1 MMRCGIGT
9 PRARIVFLNFTPYSF
24 IFLFFYLLSLL
35 SLFSVSDF
43 YVFWLVI
50 EIMMLFFMGF
60 CFSTFSLGF
69 SSLIVYF
76 LLQTISSL
84 SLFVFYSFSLS
95 LFFTFFLLL
104 KLSMFP
110 FYFWFLSVV
119 YFFSNFAMFL
129 SSSLHKLPSFL
140 VIFLFFEAVSIP
152 VLVLAS
158 LASLVFSF
166 GFMLSTSDFRFLLLS
181 SSVGNNGWFFLS
193 ALCSM
198 ELFIFYFLL
207 YSFFLFLVISSFG
220 ATSLSL
226 ASHSGASLGVFIGF
240 LVLLSGFPPLPL
252 FFVKLFV
259 VYYSSF
265 FVATHYIFLFMAF
278 SSLLLA
284 GYFRFVLSLS
294 VSCFSH
300 RVSL

>member
-50 EIMMLFFMGF
+50 EIMMRFFMGC

-181 SSVGNNGWFFLS
+181 SSVGNNG
-193 ALCSM
+193 
-198 ELFIFYFLL
+198 
-207 YSFFLFLVISSFG
+207 
-220 ATSLSL
+220 
-226 ASHSGASLGVFIGF
+226 
-240 LVLLSGFPPLPL
+240 
-252 FFVKLFV
+252 
-259 VYYSSF
+259 
-265 FVATHYIFLFMAF
+265 
-278 SSLLLA
+278 
-284 GYFRFVLSLS
+284 
-294 VSCFSH
+294 
-300 RVSL
+300 